1 MKQGTTDAPELPA
14 DKFAEIQRTLGNAAA
29 HCDIDRLAGRAWTCE
44 CVDCQAT
51 RSLWKRR
58 TSFISG
64 EPKSP
69 TADQIARVLREPIPA
84 DLIARDVAKIL
95 EQAGFTRP
103 SAEFT
108 DGLQIGFRLAQLM
121 REDDDADPEDDALRR

>member
-1 MKQGTTDAPELPA
+1 LRDDAPELTGT
-14 DKFAEIQRTLGNAAA
+14 DKFQQIQRTLGRAAA
-29 HCDIDRLAGRAWTCE
+29 HCDIDRLANRPWTCQ
-44 CVDCQAT
+44 CVDCAAT
-51 RSLWKRR
+51 RQLWKRR
-58 TSFISG
+58 MNFISG
-64 EPKSP
+64 APKSP
-69 TADQIARVLREPIPA
+69 TADQIARVLREPIPT

-121 REDDDADPEDDALRR
+121 REDHDADPEDDALRR